1 MRATS
6 DELKFN
12 ALREV
17 WRHER
22 GKEQRRGEPGSAL
35 SKGVR
40 TRFSEGEG
48 QLDLRRAE
56 RGLNPCA

>member
-6 DELKFN
+6 DELEFD

-35 SKGVR
+35 SKGYAPDSVTAKGSSICDEPR
-40 TRFSEGEG
+40 EG
-48 QLDLRRAE
+48 
-56 RGLNPCA
+56 